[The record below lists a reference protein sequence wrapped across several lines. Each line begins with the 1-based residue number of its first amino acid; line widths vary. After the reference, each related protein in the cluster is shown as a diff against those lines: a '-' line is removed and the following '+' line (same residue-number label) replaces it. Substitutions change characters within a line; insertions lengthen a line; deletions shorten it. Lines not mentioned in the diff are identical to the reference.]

1 MRAEM
6 QRLRDLN
13 ARHAAPMPAHFAR
26 AAMMHQAIAAAVPRV
41 KKGRGKK

>member
-1 MRAEM
+1 M
-6 QRLRDLN
+6 QRLRELN
-13 ARHAAPMPAHFAR
+13 ARHAAPMPAFAR